1 MKRQLLSYLL
11 ILLCAVTTWA
21 DGQLRLYSKNIS
33 VKDGLPSNQVQ
44 DLLQDET
51 GYIWIA
57 TNNGLCRYDGYATVV
72 FPIVGSGEGTTRS
85 DIGTLALDAQ
95 NSLLWMRTATFN
107 YACYDLKKGRF
118 RQFTGDCD
126 PQKTFHRFVTEPAG
140 IWMYEQSG
148 EIRHVAYR
156 NGRFTCQDFSQDNG
170 LLAKGRI
177 KQLLPE
183 EGKGVW
189 VISDKGLR
197 FIDNNGHVEDRIAGE
212 HILIGNK
219 WGSYAFFLN
228 NNYELRVF
236 RDGKQYKTE
245 PSCRNLTGKEG
256 VNGSFVWQDKW
267 VILMRSGV
275 LVMDCHNFT
284 FERPDEM
291 QMNFGILLDEREG
304 DYWVSDRDNVLHL
317 FPKTGRH
324 KTFRLLNDIGYNI
337 ARKRRFSI
345 AKGTEEKHYIASYG
359 NGLFVYD
366 THTGET
372 THYSANDKQPLLAS
386 NYLTNILTDRDG
398 GIWISQEDG
407 GLVYIKEEQLPMT
420 DYVFPAADRRGE
432 MVNYISQLKPQ
443 PDGTVSIGTRS
454 RMTFTFQP
462 ATNNIQQTGMA
473 DFDILPGDSINDRQ
487 GRTWKMAW
495 EQGLTLITPQTDGRK
510 LQQTFLNKN
519 TNESRINDIAMDGS
533 QRLWIATSNGLY
545 WVDTAEKEITEKSFN
560 HYNTRTGLTSNQLLC
575 VMATVGDTIWTGGIG
590 TGIVRCVLDY
600 DGHLQTATAIT
611 GQQFN
616 NIHSLV
622 CDQQGNVWA
631 GSEEAILWVQPQQMK
646 AVAFRPGT
654 SFLNRIYSK
663 NCALRLNDGR
673 LMFGTHDG
681 ITIITPDSGFRIL
694 ERAKRQS
701 QAQDSDV
708 KHKPI
713 ITNIEVKGQSILK
726 IENDDENDRPAL
738 SLGSPKNEKLTLA
751 YDENSLTF
759 YFSCLNYAHTGE
771 TVFRCYM
778 EGSDHEWRKA
788 TGQHRMD
795 YNNLPPGKYV
805 FHVQTIEN
813 SEEALFTVII
823 CQPWWNTW
831 WAWML
836 YLLFI
841 GIIVY
846 TFYRHHRERF
856 KLQQQMKMDRQLSD
870 FRTSLFTNITHEFR
884 TPLAIIKGAVDKL
897 SQEGSNQAAQ
907 QTALRATSRML
918 RMVNQFMEYR
928 KINTGNLRLE
938 VEQGDIV
945 VFVRTLMQD
954 LRIMAQQKDQQF
966 TFTPFDKH
974 FEMMFDKQKVE
985 TILYNLLSNAIK
997 YTPDRGCVEIKM
1009 DVSPPHLI
1017 ISVTDTGSGISQ
1029 EQQRQL
1035 FKPFMHGYVSQGGMG
1050 IGLYTA
1056 QQMALAHHGQLSY
1069 QRVSS
1074 SGGSCFTLTL
1084 PCDDIYSPEEHR
1096 QTNAISRGS
1105 ISSSD
1110 EGSEL
1115 IREMQAE
1122 ALNDQTIFIIEDNP
1136 DMMQQISTE
1145 LGVYF
1150 HTKCFSTGQSALEY
1164 ISPPAADSEGE
1175 VSPYILPSLIICD
1188 VMLPDIDGYQ
1198 IVSRLK
1204 GDALTASIPIIMLTA
1219 LDDENHQ
1226 LKAYKAGADDY
1237 MVKPCNFRLLIARS
1251 VQLIKWNL
1259 AAAPTAAQQ
1268 QEAPTGNAHIGQEAT
1283 KQPPILEGRVD
1294 KVFLEKLA
1302 LLTSQHL
1309 SDATFS
1315 VDRLA
1320 EMTSMG
1326 RTKFYGKVKQLT
1338 GMSPNRY
1345 LQEARLQRAAELLL
1359 EGELTVSE
1367 ISYKVGIQDPSY
1379 FNKLF
1384 KTRFGV
1390 VPSKYGR

>member
-1 MKRQLLSYLL
+1 MKRQLLSYILT
-11 ILLCAVTTWA
+11 LLCAATACA
-21 DGQLRLYSKNIS
+21 DGQLQLYSKNIS
-33 VKDGLPSNQVQ
+33 IKDGLPSNQVQ

-51 GYIWIA
+51 GYIWIG
-57 TNNGLCRYDGYATVV
+57 TNNGLCRYDGYATVT
-72 FPIVGSGEGTTRS
+72 FPNVGRGEGTTRS

-107 YACYDLKKGRF
+107 YACYDLKKECF

-148 EIRHVAYR
+148 AIRHVAYR
-156 NGRFTCQDFSQDNG
+156 NSRFTCQDFSQDNG
-170 LLAKGRI
+170 LQAKGRI

-189 VISDKGLR
+189 VISDKALS
-197 FIDNNGHVEDRIAGE
+197 FIDNNGHVKDRIAGE

-219 WGSYAFFLN
+219 WGNYTFFMN

-236 RDGKQYKTE
+236 RDGKQYKTG

-345 AKGTEEKHYIASYG
+345 ARGTKGKHYIASYG

-372 THYSANDKQPLLAS
+372 THFSANDKQPLLAS

-407 GLVYIKEEQLPMT
+407 GLVYIKEEQLPTT

-432 MVNYISQLKPQ
+432 IVNYISQLKPQ
-443 PDGTVSIGTRS
+443 PDGTVSIDTRS

-462 ATNNIQQTGMA
+462 ATNSIQQTGMA

-495 EQGLTLITPQTDGRK
+495 EQGLTLITPQPDGRK
-510 LQQTFLNKN
+510 QQQLFLNRN

-533 QRLWIATSNGLY
+533 QRLWIATYNGLY
-545 WVDTAEKEITEKSFN
+545 WVDTAEKEITDKSFN
-560 HYNTRTGLTSNQLLC
+560 HYNTQTGLTSNQLLC
-575 VMATVGDTIWTGGIG
+575 VMVTAGDTIWTGGVG
-590 TGIVRCVLDY
+590 TGIVRCVLDS
-600 DGHLQTATAIT
+600 DGHLQTAVAIT

-622 CDQQGNVWA
+622 SDRQGNVWA
-631 GSEEAILWVQPQQMK
+631 GSDEAILWVQPQQMK
-646 AVAFRPGT
+646 AAAFRPGT

-663 NCALRLNDGR
+663 NCALLLDDNR

-681 ITIITPDSGFRIL
+681 ITIITPDSCFG
-694 ERAKRQS
+694 KRPIGPS
-701 QAQDSDV
+701 ADI
-708 KHKPI
+708 KRKPI

-726 IENDDENDRPAL
+726 NENESSSSDSLL
-738 SLGSPKNEKLTLA
+738 SEGCKNKEMLLD

-759 YFSCLNYAHTGE
+759 YFSCLDYAHADE
-771 TVFRCYM
+771 VVYRCYM
-778 EGSDHEWRKA
+778 EGSDHKWRKA

-813 SEEALFTVII
+813 SDEALFTVII
-823 CQPWWNTW
+823 RQPWWNTW
-831 WAWML
+831 WAWTL

-856 KLQQQMKMDRQLSD
+856 KLQQQMKMERQLSE
-870 FRTSLFTNITHEFR
+870 FRTNLFTNITHEFR

-897 SQEGSNQAAQ
+897 ANDGSNHAAQ

-928 KINTGNLRLE
+928 KIKTGNLRLE
-938 VEQGDIV
+938 VEQADIV
-945 VFVRTLMQD
+945 FFVRTLMQD
-954 LRIMAQQKDQQF
+954 LRTMAQQKDQQF
-966 TFTPFDKH
+966 TFTPSDKH

-997 YTPDRGCVEIKM
+997 YTPERGCIEIKM
-1009 DVSPPHLI
+1009 SIRPPHLV
-1017 ISVTDTGSGISQ
+1017 ISVTDSGSGISQ
-1029 EQQRQL
+1029 GQEGQL

-1056 QQMALAHHGQLSY
+1056 QQMALAHHGQLTY
-1069 QRVSS
+1069 QRVSP

-1084 PCDDIYSPEEHR
+1084 PTDDIYSAEERR
-1096 QTNAISRGS
+1096 QTNTTSAV
-1105 ISSSD
+1105 SSP
-1110 EGSEL
+1110 EPNETAML

-1122 ALNDQTIFIIEDNP
+1122 AINDLTIVIIEDDP
-1136 DMMQQISTE
+1136 DMMQQISAE
-1145 LGVYF
+1145 MGVYF
-1150 HTKCFSTGQSALEY
+1150 HTKCFSSGQAALEY
-1164 ISPPAADSEGE
+1164 IGTTGGEDTPPSH
-1175 VSPYILPSLIICD
+1175 SLPSLIICD

-1204 GDALTASIPIIMLTA
+1204 NATETAAIPVIMLTA
-1219 LDDENHQ
+1219 LGDESHQ
-1226 LKAYKAGADDY
+1226 IKAYKVGADDY

-1251 VQLIKWNL
+1251 IQLIKWSL
-1259 AAAPTAAQQ
+1259 AEASLAIAPRDKEGLPLSQSPQGSVKSSSAL
-1268 QEAPTGNAHIGQEAT
+1268 
-1283 KQPPILEGRVD
+1283 LEGRVD

-1302 LLTSQHL
+1302 MLTSQHL

-1338 GMSPNRY
+1338 GLSPNKY

-1384 KTRFGV
+1384 KSRFGV